1 MGKFYSSEQETT
13 TNIIFVLL
21 LDPIIIKKNY
31 DRLSEREREREIMV
45 DRREKDVKIVVTLSA
60 VLETPM

>member
-45 DRREKDVKIVVTLSA
+45 DRREKDVKFVVTLSA